1 MACGI
6 GICMTC
12 VLPVIGDDGQTR
24 MVRSCTEGPIFEG
37 SKVCWDAIGTVP
49 QEHMVALNEHPP
61 NRPIS

>member
-37 SKVCWDAIGTVP
+37 SKVRWDDIGTVP
-49 QEHMVALNEHPP
+49 PGTYGGP
-61 NRPIS
+61 K